1 MKAAAQP
8 RKSVLLFIDSL
19 KIGGAERVTLQWA
32 EWLSQAGWS
41 VTLLTSKSA
50 SHDFYPVPAGLRRL
64 QEPAPQG
71 FLDHALFWPLKLLRL
86 RNLLRREQPDLL
98 IGMTTLPSIKL
109 ALASIGLASCLVL
122 SERNYPPARPLAW
135 RWRLLRRLAYP
146 RAHLHLVQT
155 RGIAQWLHQRGL
167 ARRTAV
173 LPNAIVWPIPC
184 LVPRLNPE
192 DFLPPGQ
199 KLLLAVGTKLHQK
212 GFDRLVAAFAG
223 LQADFPDWSLVILG
237 IQDVPYRGVNQAA
250 RLRQLMGSASSRLIL
265 PGNVGNVGDWYKASD
280 LFVLSSRFEGYPNV
294 LLEAM
299 ASGLACLAVD
309 CPTGPSDLID
319 PGVNGW
325 LVSEHVAST
334 DMAPPLRRALEDVAG
349 RVAFASKAQA
359 VRQRNAPESLRTVFL
374 DLMGSL

>member
-1 MKAAAQP
+1 MTLAAPP
-8 RKSVLLFIDSL
+8 RRSALLFIDSL
-19 KIGGAERVTLQWA
+19 KLGGAERVTLQWA
-32 EWLSQAGWS
+32 EWLSEAGWN
-41 VTLLTSKSA
+41 VTLLTSKPA
-50 SHDFYPVPAGLRRL
+50 SHDFYLVPPGLRRL
-64 QEPAPQG
+64 REPG
-71 FLDHALFWPLKLLRL
+71 LLGLLDRALFWPLKLLCL
-86 RNLLRREQPDLL
+86 RKLLRREQPDLL

-109 ALASIGLASCLVL
+109 ALASIGLSSRLVL

-155 RGIAQWLHQRGL
+155 QGIAQWLHQRGL

-173 LPNAIVWPIPC
+173 LANAIVWPIPR
-184 LVPRLNPE
+184 LAPWLNPE
-192 DFLPPGQ
+192 RSVPPGQ
-199 KLLLAVGTKLHQK
+199 KVILAVGTKLHQK

-237 IQDVPYRGVNQAA
+237 IDDAPYRGVNQAA
-250 RLRQLMGSASSRLIL
+250 RLRQLMGTESSRLIL
-265 PGNVGNVGDWYKASD
+265 PGNVGNVGDWYKASA

-299 ASGLACLAVD
+299 ASGLPCLAVD

-319 PGVNGW
+319 PGLNGW
-325 LVSEHVAST
+325 LVSEQVAST
-334 DMAPPLRRALEDVAG
+334 DMEQPLRQALEDTAA

-359 VRQRNAPESLRTVFL
+359 VRQRNAPESLRPVFL

>member
-64 QEPAPQG
+64 QEPALQG

-86 RNLLRREQPDLL
+86 RKLLRREQPDLL

-173 LPNAIVWPIPC
+173 LPNAIVWPIPR

-192 DFLPPGQ
+192 DFVPPGQ

-325 LVSEHVAST
+325 LVSEHIAST
-334 DMAPPLRRALEDVAG
+334 NMAPPLRQALEDVAG

-359 VRQRNAPESLRTVFL
+359 VRQRNAPESLRPVFL

>member
-1 MKAAAQP
+1 MTAAAHP
-8 RKSVLLFIDSL
+8 RRSALLFIDSL

-32 EWLSQAGWS
+32 EWLSKGGWS

-50 SHDFYPVPAGLRRL
+50 SHDFYPVPAGLRRV
-64 QEPAPQG
+64 QEPALPG
-71 FLDHALFWPLKLLRL
+71 LLNRALFWPLKLLRL
-86 RNLLRREQPDLL
+86 RKLLQREQPALL

-109 ALASIGLASCLVL
+109 ALASIGLSSRLVL

-155 RGIAQWLHQRGL
+155 QGIAQWLHQRGL

-173 LPNAIVWPIPC
+173 LPNAIVWPIPR
-184 LVPRLNPE
+184 LAPQLNPE
-192 DFLPPGQ
+192 SSVPPGQ
-199 KLLLAVGTKLHQK
+199 KVILAVGTKLHQK
-212 GFDRLVAAFAG
+212 GFDRLVAAFAR

-237 IQDVPYRGVNQAA
+237 IDDAPYRGVNQAA
-250 RLRQLMGSASSRLIL
+250 RLRQLMGTESSRLIL
-265 PGNVGNVGDWYKASD
+265 PGNVGNVGDWYKASA

-299 ASGLACLAVD
+299 ASGLPCLAVD

-319 PGVNGW
+319 PGLNGW
-325 LVSEHVAST
+325 LVSEQVAST
-334 DMAPPLRRALEDVAG
+334 DMEQPLRQALEDTAA

-359 VRQRNAPESLRTVFL
+359 VRQRNAPESLRPVFL

>member
-1 MKAAAQP
+1 MTAAAHP
-8 RKSVLLFIDSL
+8 RRSALLFIDSL

-32 EWLSQAGWS
+32 EWLSKGGWS

-50 SHDFYPVPAGLRRL
+50 SHDFYPVPAGLRRV
-64 QEPAPQG
+64 QEPALPG
-71 FLDHALFWPLKLLRL
+71 LLNRALFWPLKLLRL
-86 RNLLRREQPDLL
+86 RKLLQREQPALL

-109 ALASIGLASCLVL
+109 ALASIGLSSCLVL

-135 RWRLLRRLAYP
+135 RWRLLRRFAYP

-155 RGIAQWLHQRGL
+155 QGIAQWLHQRGL

-173 LPNAIVWPIPC
+173 LANAIVWPIPR
-184 LVPRLNPE
+184 LAPWLNPE
-192 DFLPPGQ
+192 RSVPPGQ
-199 KLLLAVGTKLHQK
+199 KVILAVGTKLHQK

-237 IQDVPYRGVNQAA
+237 IDDAPYRGVNQAA
-250 RLRQLMGSASSRLIL
+250 RLRQLMGTESSRLIL
-265 PGNVGNVGDWYKASD
+265 PGNVGNVGDWYKASA

-299 ASGLACLAVD
+299 ASGLPCLAVD

-319 PGVNGW
+319 PGLNGW
-325 LVSEHVAST
+325 LVSEQVAST
-334 DMAPPLRRALEDVAG
+334 DMEQPLRQALEDTAA

-359 VRQRNAPESLRTVFL
+359 VRQRNAPESLRPVFL

>member
-1 MKAAAQP
+1 MTDAAQP
-8 RKSVLLFIDSL
+8 RRSALLFIDSL

-32 EWLSQAGWS
+32 DWLLEGGWS
-41 VTLLTSKSA
+41 VTLLTSKSS

-64 QEPAPQG
+64 QEPALPRW
-71 FLDHALFWPLKLLRL
+71 LDHALFWPLKLWRL
-86 RNLLRREQPDLL
+86 RKLLRREQPALL

-109 ALASIGLASCLVL
+109 ALASIGLSSRLVL

-146 RAHLHLVQT
+146 RADVHLVQT
-155 RGIAQWLHQRGL
+155 QGIAQWLHQHGL
-167 ARRTAV
+167 VRRTAV
-173 LPNAIVWPIPC
+173 LPNAIVWPIPR
-184 LVPRLNPE
+184 LAPQLHPEAVVPL
-192 DFLPPGQ
+192 GQ
-199 KLLLAVGTKLHQK
+199 KLILAVGTKLHQK

-237 IQDVPYRGVNQAA
+237 IEAAPYRGVNQAA
-250 RLRQLMGSASSRLIL
+250 RLRQMMGSASSRLIL
-265 PGNVGNVGDWYKASD
+265 PGNVGNVGDWYEASD

-299 ASGLACLAVD
+299 ASGLPCLAVD

-319 PGVNGW
+319 PGLNGW

-334 DMAPPLRRALEDVAG
+334 NLAEPLRRALEDVSA
-349 RVAFASKAQA
+349 RAAFASRAQA
-359 VRQRNAPESLRTVFL
+359 VRQRNAPESLRPLFL
-374 DLMGSL
+374 DLVGSL

>member
-1 MKAAAQP
+1 MTHAIQP
-8 RKSVLLFIDSL
+8 RRSALLFIDSL

-32 EWLSQAGWS
+32 EWLSEAGWN
-41 VTLLTSKSA
+41 VTLLTSKPA

-64 QEPAPQG
+64 KEPALPRL
-71 FLDHALFWPLKLLRL
+71 LDRALFWPLKLLRL
-86 RNLLRREQPDLL
+86 RTLLRREKPDLL
-98 IGMTTLPSIKL
+98 VGMTTLPSIKL
-109 ALASIGLASCLVL
+109 ALASIGLSSHLVL

-155 RGIAQWLHQRGL
+155 QGIAQWLHQRGL

-173 LPNAIVWPIPC
+173 LPNAIVWPIP
-184 LVPRLNPE
+184 RLAPQLKPE
-192 DFLPPGQ
+192 ASVPPGQ
-199 KLLLAVGTKLHQK
+199 KLILAVGTKLHQK

-237 IQDVPYRGVNQAA
+237 IETAPYRGVNQAA

-265 PGNVGNVGDWYKASD
+265 PGNVGNVGDWYEASD

-299 ASGLACLAVD
+299 ASGLPCLAVD

-319 PGVNGW
+319 SGVNGW
-325 LVSEHVAST
+325 LVSEQVAST
-334 DMAPPLRRALEDVAG
+334 DMAPPLRRALEDVAT

-359 VRQRNAPESLRTVFL
+359 VRQSNAPESLRPVFL
-374 DLMGSL
+374 DLMGSP

>member
-1 MKAAAQP
+1 MTAAAHP
-8 RKSVLLFIDSL
+8 RRSALLFIDSL

-32 EWLSQAGWS
+32 EWLSKGGWS

-50 SHDFYPVPAGLRRL
+50 SHDFYPVPAGLRRV
-64 QEPAPQG
+64 QEPALPG
-71 FLDHALFWPLKLLRL
+71 LLNRALFWPLKLLRL
-86 RNLLRREQPDLL
+86 RKLLQREQPALL

-109 ALASIGLASCLVL
+109 ALASIGLSSRLVL

-155 RGIAQWLHQRGL
+155 QGIAQWLHQRGL

-173 LPNAIVWPIPC
+173 LPNAIVWPIPR
-184 LVPRLNPE
+184 LAPWLNPE
-192 DFLPPGQ
+192 RSVPPGQ
-199 KLLLAVGTKLHQK
+199 KVILAVGTKLHQK
-212 GFDRLVAAFAG
+212 GFDRLVAAFAR

-237 IQDVPYRGVNQAA
+237 IDDAPYRGVNQAA
-250 RLRQLMGSASSRLIL
+250 RLRQLMGTESSRLIL
-265 PGNVGNVGDWYKASD
+265 PGNVGNVGDWYKASA

-299 ASGLACLAVD
+299 ASGLPCLAVD

-319 PGVNGW
+319 PGLNGW
-325 LVSEHVAST
+325 LVSEQVAST
-334 DMAPPLRRALEDVAG
+334 DMEQPLRQALEDTAA

-359 VRQRNAPESLRTVFL
+359 VRQRNAPESLRPVFL

>member
-1 MKAAAQP
+1 MTAAAHP
-8 RKSVLLFIDSL
+8 RRSALLFIDSL

-32 EWLSQAGWS
+32 EWLSKGGWS

-50 SHDFYPVPAGLRRL
+50 SHDFYPVPAGLRRV
-64 QEPAPQG
+64 QEPALPG
-71 FLDHALFWPLKLLRL
+71 LLNRALFWPLKLLRL
-86 RNLLRREQPDLL
+86 RKLLQREQPALL

-109 ALASIGLASCLVL
+109 ALASIGLSSRLVL

-155 RGIAQWLHQRGL
+155 QGIAQWLHQRGL

-173 LPNAIVWPIPC
+173 LPNAIVWPIPR
-184 LVPRLNPE
+184 LAPWLNPE
-192 DFLPPGQ
+192 RSVPPGQ
-199 KLLLAVGTKLHQK
+199 KVILAVGTKLHQK

-237 IQDVPYRGVNQAA
+237 IDDAPYRGVNQAA
-250 RLRQLMGSASSRLIL
+250 RLRQLMGTESSRLIL
-265 PGNVGNVGDWYKASD
+265 PGNVGNVGDWYKASA

-299 ASGLACLAVD
+299 ASGLPCLAVD

-319 PGVNGW
+319 PGLNGW
-325 LVSEHVAST
+325 LVSEQVAST
-334 DMAPPLRRALEDVAG
+334 DMEQPLRQALEDTAA

-359 VRQRNAPESLRTVFL
+359 VRQRNAPESLRPVFL

>member
-1 MKAAAQP
+1 MTAAAHP
-8 RKSVLLFIDSL
+8 RRSALLFIDSL

-32 EWLSQAGWS
+32 EWLSKGGWS

-50 SHDFYPVPAGLRRL
+50 SHDFYPVPAGLRRV
-64 QEPAPQG
+64 QEPALPG
-71 FLDHALFWPLKLLRL
+71 LMNRALFWPLKLLRL
-86 RNLLRREQPDLL
+86 RKLLQREQPALL

-109 ALASIGLASCLVL
+109 ALASIGLSSRLVL

-155 RGIAQWLHQRGL
+155 QGIAQWLHQRGL

-173 LPNAIVWPIPC
+173 LANAIVWPIPR
-184 LVPRLNPE
+184 LAPWLNPE
-192 DFLPPGQ
+192 RSVPPGQ
-199 KLLLAVGTKLHQK
+199 KVILAVGTKLHQK
-212 GFDRLVAAFAG
+212 GFDRLVAAFAR

-237 IQDVPYRGVNQAA
+237 IDDAPYRGVNQAA
-250 RLRQLMGSASSRLIL
+250 RLRQLMGTESSRLIL
-265 PGNVGNVGDWYKASD
+265 PGNVGNVGDWYKASA

-299 ASGLACLAVD
+299 ASGLPCLAVD

-319 PGVNGW
+319 PGLNGW
-325 LVSEHVAST
+325 LVSEQVAST
-334 DMAPPLRRALEDVAG
+334 DMEQPLRQALEDTAA

-359 VRQRNAPESLRTVFL
+359 VRQRNAPESLRPVFL

>member
-1 MKAAAQP
+1 MTAAAHP
-8 RKSVLLFIDSL
+8 RRSALLFIDSL

-32 EWLSQAGWS
+32 EWLSKAGWS

-50 SHDFYPVPAGLRRL
+50 SHDFYPVPAGLRRV
-64 QEPAPQG
+64 QEPALPG
-71 FLDHALFWPLKLLRL
+71 LLNRALFWPLKLLRL
-86 RNLLRREQPDLL
+86 RKLLQREQPALL

-109 ALASIGLASCLVL
+109 ALASIGLSSRLVL

-155 RGIAQWLHQRGL
+155 QGIAQWLHQRGL

-173 LPNAIVWPIPC
+173 LANAIVWPIPR
-184 LVPRLNPE
+184 LAPWLNPE
-192 DFLPPGQ
+192 RSVPPGQ
-199 KLLLAVGTKLHQK
+199 KVILAVGTKLHQK

-237 IQDVPYRGVNQAA
+237 IQEVPYRGVNQAA
-250 RLRQLMGSASSRLIL
+250 RLRQLMGTESSRLIL
-265 PGNVGNVGDWYKASD
+265 PGNVGNVGDWYKASA

-299 ASGLACLAVD
+299 ASALPCLAVD

-319 PGVNGW
+319 PGLNGW
-325 LVSEHVAST
+325 LVSEQVAST
-334 DMAPPLRRALEDVAG
+334 DMEQPLRQALEDTAA

-359 VRQRNAPESLRTVFL
+359 VRQRNAPESLRPVFL

>member
-1 MKAAAQP
+1 MTDAAQP
-8 RKSVLLFIDSL
+8 RRSALLFIDSL

-32 EWLSQAGWS
+32 DWLLEGGWT

-64 QEPAPQG
+64 QEPALPRL
-71 FLDHALFWPLKLLRL
+71 LDRSLFWPLKLWRL
-86 RNLLRREQPDLL
+86 RKLLRREQPALL

-109 ALASIGLASCLVL
+109 ALASIGLSSRLVL

-146 RAHLHLVQT
+146 RADVHLVQT
-155 RGIAQWLHQRGL
+155 QGIAQWLHQHGL
-167 ARRTAV
+167 VRRTAV
-173 LPNAIVWPIPC
+173 LPNAIVWPIPR
-184 LVPRLNPE
+184 LAPQLHPEAVVPL
-192 DFLPPGQ
+192 GQ
-199 KLLLAVGTKLHQK
+199 KLILAVGTKLHQK

-237 IQDVPYRGVNQAA
+237 IEAAPYRGVNQAA

-265 PGNVGNVGDWYKASD
+265 PGNVGNVGDWYEASD

-299 ASGLACLAVD
+299 ASGLPCLAVD

-319 PGVNGW
+319 SGMNGW

-334 DMAPPLRRALEDVAG
+334 DMAQPLRRALEDVAA
-349 RVAFASKAQA
+349 RAAFASRAQA
-359 VRQRNAPESLRTVFL
+359 VRQRNAPESLRPVFL

>member
-1 MKAAAQP
+1 MTDAAQP
-8 RKSVLLFIDSL
+8 RRSALLFIDSL

-32 EWLSQAGWS
+32 DWLLEGGWT

-64 QEPAPQG
+64 QEPALPRL
-71 FLDHALFWPLKLLRL
+71 LDRALFWPLKLWRL
-86 RNLLRREQPDLL
+86 RKLLRREQPALL

-109 ALASIGLASCLVL
+109 ALASIGLSSRLVL

-146 RAHLHLVQT
+146 RADVHLVQT
-155 RGIAQWLHQRGL
+155 QGIAQWLHQHGL
-167 ARRTAV
+167 VRRTAV
-173 LPNAIVWPIPC
+173 LPNAIVWPIP
-184 LVPRLNPE
+184 RLAPQLHPE
-192 DFLPPGQ
+192 AVVPPGQ
-199 KLLLAVGTKLHQK
+199 KLILAVGTKLHQK

-237 IQDVPYRGVNQAA
+237 IEAAPYRGVNQAA

-299 ASGLACLAVD
+299 ASGLPCLAVD

-319 PGVNGW
+319 PGLNGW

-334 DMAPPLRRALEDVAG
+334 DLAEPLRRALEDVVA
-349 RVAFASKAQA
+349 RAAFASEAQA
-359 VRQRNAPESLRTVFL
+359 VRQRNAPESLRPLFL
-374 DLMGSL
+374 DLVGSL

>member
-1 MKAAAQP
+1 MTDAAKP
-8 RKSVLLFIDSL
+8 RRSALLFIDSL

-32 EWLSQAGWS
+32 EWLLEGGWN

-50 SHDFYPVPAGLRRL
+50 SHDFYPVPSGLHRL
-64 QEPAPQG
+64 REPALPG
-71 FLDHALFWPLKLLRL
+71 WLDRALFWPLKLLRL
-86 RNLLRREQPDLL
+86 RKLLRREQPDLL

-109 ALASIGLASCLVL
+109 ALAAIGLSARLVL

-146 RAHLHLVQT
+146 RADLHLVQT
-155 RGIAQWLHQRGL
+155 QGIAQWLHQRGL

-173 LPNAIVWPIPC
+173 LPNAIVWPIPQ
-184 LVPRLNPE
+184 LAPQLTPEAFVPS
-192 DFLPPGQ
+192 GQ
-199 KLLLAVGTKLHQK
+199 KMILAVGTKLHQK

-223 LQADFPDWSLVILG
+223 LQAEFPDWSLVILG
-237 IQDVPYRGVNQAA
+237 IEDAPYRGVNQVA

-265 PGNVGNVGDWYKASD
+265 PGNVGNVGDWYQASD

-299 ASGLACLAVD
+299 ASGLPCLAVD

-319 PGVNGW
+319 SGVNGW

-334 DMAPPLRRALEDVAG
+334 DMAPPLRRALEDVAA

-359 VRQRNAPESLRTVFL
+359 VRQSNAPESLRPVFL

>member
-1 MKAAAQP
+1 MTDAAKP
-8 RKSVLLFIDSL
+8 RRSALLFIDSL

-32 EWLSQAGWS
+32 EWLLEGGWN

-50 SHDFYPVPAGLRRL
+50 SHDFYPVPSGLHRL
-64 QEPAPQG
+64 REPALPG
-71 FLDHALFWPLKLLRL
+71 WLDRALFWPLKLWRF
-86 RNLLRREQPDLL
+86 RTLLRRAQPELL

-109 ALASIGLASCLVL
+109 ALASIGLSSRLVI

-155 RGIAQWLHQRGL
+155 QGIAQWLHQRGL

-173 LPNAIVWPIPC
+173 LPNAIVWPIPR
-184 LVPRLNPE
+184 LAPQLNPE
-192 DFLPPGQ
+192 ASVPPGQ
-199 KLLLAVGTKLHQK
+199 KLILAVGTKLHQK
-212 GFDRLVAAFAG
+212 GFDRLVAAFAA

-237 IQDVPYRGVNQAA
+237 IEEAPYRDVNQAA

-265 PGNVGNVGDWYKASD
+265 PGNVGNVGDWYEASE

-299 ASGLACLAVD
+299 ASGLPCLAVD

-325 LVSEHVAST
+325 LVSEQVAST
-334 DMAPPLRRALEDVAG
+334 DMAPPLRRALEDVAA
-349 RVAFASKAQA
+349 RAAFASKAQA
-359 VRQRNAPESLRTVFL
+359 VRQRNAPESLRPVFL

>member
-1 MKAAAQP
+1 MKAAAQT
-8 RKSVLLFIDSL
+8 RRSALLFIDSL

-32 EWLSQAGWS
+32 EWLCEGGWS

-64 QEPAPQG
+64 QEPALLG
-71 FLDHALFWPLKLLRL
+71 MLDRALFWPLKLLRL
-86 RNLLRREQPDLL
+86 RKLLLREQPALL

-109 ALASIGLASCLVL
+109 ALASIGLSSRLVL

-155 RGIAQWLHQRGL
+155 QGIAQWLHQRGL
-167 ARRTAV
+167 ARRSAV
-173 LPNAIVWPIPC
+173 LPNAIVWPIPR
-184 LVPRLNPE
+184 LAPQLNPKASV
-192 DFLPPGQ
+192 PPGQ
-199 KLLLAVGTKLHQK
+199 KLILAVGTKLHQK

-237 IQDVPYRGVNQAA
+237 IDDAPYRGVNQAA
-250 RLRQLMGSASSRLIL
+250 RLRALMGSESSRLIL
-265 PGNVGNVGDWYKASD
+265 PGNVGNVGDWYKASA

-299 ASGLACLAVD
+299 ASGLPCLAVD

-319 PGVNGW
+319 PGLNGW
-325 LVSEHVAST
+325 LVSEQVAST
-334 DMAPPLRRALEDVAG
+334 DMEQPLRQALEDTAA

-359 VRQRNAPESLRTVFL
+359 VRQRNAPESLRPVFL

>member
-1 MKAAAQP
+1 MTAAAHP
-8 RKSVLLFIDSL
+8 RRSALLFIDSL

-32 EWLSQAGWS
+32 EWLSKGGWS

-50 SHDFYPVPAGLRRL
+50 SHDFYPVPAGLRRV
-64 QEPAPQG
+64 QEPALPG
-71 FLDHALFWPLKLLRL
+71 LLNRALFWPLKLLRL
-86 RNLLRREQPDLL
+86 RKLLQREQPALL

-109 ALASIGLASCLVL
+109 ALASIGLSSRLVL

-155 RGIAQWLHQRGL
+155 QGIAQWLHQRGL

-173 LPNAIVWPIPC
+173 LANAIVWPIPR
-184 LVPRLNPE
+184 LAPWLNPE
-192 DFLPPGQ
+192 RSVPPGQ
-199 KLLLAVGTKLHQK
+199 KVILAVGTKLHQK
-212 GFDRLVAAFAG
+212 GFDRLVAAFAR

-237 IQDVPYRGVNQAA
+237 IDEAPYRGVNQAA
-250 RLRQLMGSASSRLIL
+250 RLRQLMGTESSRLIL
-265 PGNVGNVGDWYKASD
+265 PGNVGNVGDWYKASA

-299 ASGLACLAVD
+299 ASGLPCLAVD

-319 PGVNGW
+319 PGLNGW
-325 LVSEHVAST
+325 LVSEQVAST
-334 DMAPPLRRALEDVAG
+334 DMEQPLRQALEDTAA

-359 VRQRNAPESLRTVFL
+359 VRQRNAPESLRPVFL

>member
-1 MKAAAQP
+1 MTAAAHP
-8 RKSVLLFIDSL
+8 RRSALLFIDSL

-32 EWLSQAGWS
+32 EWLSEGGWS

-50 SHDFYPVPAGLRRL
+50 SHDFYPVPAGLRRV
-64 QEPAPQG
+64 QEPALPG
-71 FLDHALFWPLKLLRL
+71 LLNRALFWPLKLLRL
-86 RNLLRREQPDLL
+86 RKLLQREQPALL

-109 ALASIGLASCLVL
+109 ALASIGLSSRLVL

-155 RGIAQWLHQRGL
+155 QGIAQWLHQRGL

-173 LPNAIVWPIPC
+173 LANAIVWPIPR
-184 LVPRLNPE
+184 LAPWLNPE
-192 DFLPPGQ
+192 RSVPPGQ
-199 KLLLAVGTKLHQK
+199 KVILAVGTKLHQK
-212 GFDRLVAAFAG
+212 GFDRLVAAFAR

-237 IQDVPYRGVNQAA
+237 IDDAPYRGVNQAA
-250 RLRQLMGSASSRLIL
+250 RLRQLMGTESSRLIL
-265 PGNVGNVGDWYKASD
+265 PGNVGNVGDWYKASA

-299 ASGLACLAVD
+299 ASGLPCLAVD

-319 PGVNGW
+319 PGLNGW
-325 LVSEHVAST
+325 LVSEQVAST
-334 DMAPPLRRALEDVAG
+334 DMEQPLRQALEDTAA

-359 VRQRNAPESLRTVFL
+359 VRQRNAPESLRPVFL

>member
-1 MKAAAQP
+1 MKAAAQS
-8 RKSVLLFIDSL
+8 RRSALLFIDSL

-32 EWLSQAGWS
+32 QWLLEDGWS
-41 VTLLTSKSA
+41 VMLLTSKSA
-50 SHDFYPVPAGLRRL
+50 SLDFYPVPAGLRRL
-64 QEPAPQG
+64 QEPALPG
-71 FLDHALFWPLKLLRL
+71 LLDCALFWPLKLFRL
-86 RNLLRREQPDLL
+86 RTLLRREQPDLL

-109 ALASIGLASCLVL
+109 ALASLGLSSCLVL

-146 RAHLHLVQT
+146 RAHLHVVQT
-155 RGIAQWLHQRGL
+155 QGIAQWLHQRGL

-173 LPNAIVWPIPC
+173 LPNAIVWPIPR
-184 LVPRLNPE
+184 LAPQLNPE
-192 DFLPPGQ
+192 AVVPPGQ
-199 KLLLAVGTKLHQK
+199 KLILAVGTKLHQK

-237 IQDVPYRGVNQAA
+237 IQEVPYRGVNQAA
-250 RLRQLMGSASSRLIL
+250 RLRQLMGTESSRLIL
-265 PGNVGNVGDWYKASD
+265 PGNVGNVGDWYKASA

-299 ASGLACLAVD
+299 ASALPCLAVD

-319 PGVNGW
+319 PGLNGW
-325 LVSEHVAST
+325 LVSEQVAST
-334 DMAPPLRRALEDVAG
+334 DMEQPLRQALEDKAS

-359 VRQRNAPESLRTVFL
+359 VRQRNAPESLRPVFL

>member
-8 RKSVLLFIDSL
+8 RPSVLLFIDSL

-32 EWLSQAGWS
+32 EWLLDGGWN

-64 QEPAPQG
+64 QEPALPG
-71 FLDHALFWPLKLLRL
+71 LLDGALFWPLKLWRL
-86 RNLLRREQPDLL
+86 RKLLQREGPALL

-109 ALASIGLASCLVL
+109 ALASIGLPSPLVL

-155 RGIAQWLHQRGL
+155 QGIAQWLHQRGL

-173 LPNAIVWPIPC
+173 LPNAIVWPIPR
-184 LVPRLNPE
+184 LAPQLNPE
-192 DFLPPGQ
+192 ASVPPGQ
-199 KLLLAVGTKLHQK
+199 KLILAVGTKLHQK

-237 IQDVPYRGVNQAA
+237 IQEAPYRGVNQAA
-250 RLRQLMGSASSRLIL
+250 QLRQLMGSASSRLIL

-280 LFVLSSRFEGYPNV
+280 LFVLASRFEGYPNV

-299 ASGLACLAVD
+299 ASGLPCLAVD

-319 PGVNGW
+319 PGLNGW

-334 DMAPPLRRALEDVAG
+334 DMAPPLRRALDDVAA
-349 RVAFASKAQA
+349 RAAFASRAQA
-359 VRQRNAPESLRTVFL
+359 VRQRNAPESLRPVFL

>member
-1 MKAAAQP
+1 MTHAIQP
-8 RKSVLLFIDSL
+8 RRSALLFIDSL

-32 EWLSQAGWS
+32 EWLSEAGWN
-41 VTLLTSKSA
+41 VTLLTSKPA

-64 QEPAPQG
+64 KEPALPRL
-71 FLDHALFWPLKLLRL
+71 LDRALFWPLKLLRL
-86 RNLLRREQPDLL
+86 RTLLRREKPDLL
-98 IGMTTLPSIKL
+98 VGMTTLPSIKL
-109 ALASIGLASCLVL
+109 ALASIGLSSHLVL

-155 RGIAQWLHQRGL
+155 QGIAQWLHQRGL

-173 LPNAIVWPIPC
+173 LPNAIVWPIP
-184 LVPRLNPE
+184 RLAPQLTPE
-192 DFLPPGQ
+192 AFVPPGQ
-199 KLLLAVGTKLHQK
+199 KLILAVGTKLHQK

-237 IQDVPYRGVNQAA
+237 IETALYRGVNQAA

-265 PGNVGNVGDWYKASD
+265 PGNVGNVGDWYEASD

-299 ASGLACLAVD
+299 ASGLPCLAVD

-319 PGVNGW
+319 PGLNGW
-325 LVSEHVAST
+325 LVSEQVAST
-334 DMAPPLRRALEDVAG
+334 DMEQPLRRALEDVAA
-349 RVAFASKAQA
+349 RAAFGPKAQA
-359 VRQRNAPESLRTVFL
+359 VRQRNAPESLRPVFL
-374 DLMGSL
+374 DLVGSI

>member
-1 MKAAAQP
+1 MTHAAPP
-8 RKSVLLFIDSL
+8 RRSALLFIDSFKL
-19 KIGGAERVTLQWA
+19 GGAERVTLQWA
-32 EWLSQAGWS
+32 EWLSEAGWN
-41 VTLLTSKSA
+41 VTLLTSKPA
-50 SHDFYPVPAGLRRL
+50 GHDFYPVPTGLRRL
-64 QEPAPQG
+64 REPG
-71 FLDHALFWPLKLLRL
+71 LLVSLDRALFWPLKLLRL
-86 RNLLRREQPDLL
+86 RKLLRREQPDLL

-109 ALASIGLASCLVL
+109 ALASIGLASRLVL

-135 RWRLLRRLAYP
+135 RWRLLRRFAYP

-173 LPNAIVWPIPC
+173 LPNAIVWPIPR
-184 LVPRLNPE
+184 LAPQLNPE
-192 DFLPPGQ
+192 ASVPQGQ
-199 KLLLAVGTKLHQK
+199 KLILAVGTKLHQK

-237 IQDVPYRGVNQAA
+237 IQEAPYRGVNQAA
-250 RLRQLMGSASSRLIL
+250 QLRQLMGSASSRLIL

-280 LFVLSSRFEGYPNV
+280 LFVLPSRFEGYPNV

-319 PGVNGW
+319 SGVNGW
-325 LVSEHVAST
+325 LVSQQVASN
-334 DMAPPLRRALEDVAG
+334 DMAPPLRRALEDVAA
-349 RVAFASKAQA
+349 REAFASKAQA
-359 VRQRNAPESLRTVFL
+359 VRQSNAPESLRPVFL

>member
-1 MKAAAQP
+1 MTAAAHP
-8 RKSVLLFIDSL
+8 RRSALLFIDSL

-32 EWLSQAGWS
+32 EWLSKGGWR

-50 SHDFYPVPAGLRRL
+50 SHDFYPVPAGLRRV
-64 QEPAPQG
+64 QEPALPG
-71 FLDHALFWPLKLLRL
+71 LLNRALFWPLKLLRL
-86 RNLLRREQPDLL
+86 RKLLQREQPALL

-109 ALASIGLASCLVL
+109 ALASIGLSSRLVL

-155 RGIAQWLHQRGL
+155 QGIAQWLHQRGL

-173 LPNAIVWPIPC
+173 LANAIVWPIPR
-184 LVPRLNPE
+184 LAPWLNPE
-192 DFLPPGQ
+192 RSVPPGQ
-199 KLLLAVGTKLHQK
+199 KVILAVGTKLHQK
-212 GFDRLVAAFAG
+212 GFDRLVAAFAR

-237 IQDVPYRGVNQAA
+237 IDDAPYRGVNQAA
-250 RLRQLMGSASSRLIL
+250 RLRQLMGTESSRLIL
-265 PGNVGNVGDWYKASD
+265 PGNVGNVGDWYKASA

-299 ASGLACLAVD
+299 ASGLPCLAVD

-319 PGVNGW
+319 PGLNGW
-325 LVSEHVAST
+325 LVSEQVAST
-334 DMAPPLRRALEDVAG
+334 DMEQPLRQALEDTAA

-359 VRQRNAPESLRTVFL
+359 VRQRNAPESLRPVFL

>member
-1 MKAAAQP
+1 MTDAAQP
-8 RKSVLLFIDSL
+8 RRSALLFIDSL

-32 EWLSQAGWS
+32 DWLLEGGWT

-64 QEPAPQG
+64 QEPALPRL
-71 FLDHALFWPLKLLRL
+71 LDRALFWPLKLWRL
-86 RNLLRREQPDLL
+86 RKLLRREQPALL

-109 ALASIGLASCLVL
+109 ALASIGLSSRLVL

-146 RAHLHLVQT
+146 RADVHLVQT
-155 RGIAQWLHQRGL
+155 QGIAQWLHQHGL
-167 ARRTAV
+167 VRRTAV
-173 LPNAIVWPIPC
+173 LPNAIVWPIP
-184 LVPRLNPE
+184 RLAPQLHPE
-192 DFLPPGQ
+192 AVVPPGQ
-199 KLLLAVGTKLHQK
+199 KLILAVGTKLHQK

-237 IQDVPYRGVNQAA
+237 IEAAPYRGVNQAA

-265 PGNVGNVGDWYKASD
+265 PGNVGNVGDWYEASD

-299 ASGLACLAVD
+299 ASGLPCLAVD

-319 PGVNGW
+319 PGLNGW

-334 DMAPPLRRALEDVAG
+334 DLAEPLRRALEDVVA
-349 RVAFASKAQA
+349 RAAFASEAQA
-359 VRQRNAPESLRTVFL
+359 VRQRNAPESLRPLFL
-374 DLMGSL
+374 DLVGSL

>member
-1 MKAAAQP
+1 MTAAAHP
-8 RKSVLLFIDSL
+8 RRSALLFIDSL

-32 EWLSQAGWS
+32 EWLSKGGWS

-50 SHDFYPVPAGLRRL
+50 SHDFYPVPAGLRRV
-64 QEPAPQG
+64 QEPALPG
-71 FLDHALFWPLKLLRL
+71 LLNRALFWPLKLLRL
-86 RNLLRREQPDLL
+86 RKLLQREQPALL

-109 ALASIGLASCLVL
+109 ALASIGLSSRLVL

-155 RGIAQWLHQRGL
+155 QGIAQWLHQRGL

-173 LPNAIVWPIPC
+173 LPNAIIWPIPR
-184 LVPRLNPE
+184 LAPQLNPE
-192 DFLPPGQ
+192 SSVPPGQ
-199 KLLLAVGTKLHQK
+199 KVILAVGTKLHQK
-212 GFDRLVAAFAG
+212 GFDRLVAAFAR

-237 IQDVPYRGVNQAA
+237 IDDAPYRGVNQAA
-250 RLRQLMGSASSRLIL
+250 RLRALMGTESSRLIL
-265 PGNVGNVGDWYKASD
+265 PGNVGNVGDWYKASA

-299 ASGLACLAVD
+299 ASGLPCLAVD

-319 PGVNGW
+319 PGLNGW
-325 LVSEHVAST
+325 LVSEQVAST
-334 DMAPPLRRALEDVAG
+334 DMEQPLRQALEDTAA

-359 VRQRNAPESLRTVFL
+359 VRQRNAPESLRPVFL

>member
-64 QEPAPQG
+64 QEPALQG

-86 RNLLRREQPDLL
+86 RKLLRREQPDLL

-173 LPNAIVWPIPC
+173 LPNAIVWPIPR

-192 DFLPPGQ
+192 DFVPPGQ
-199 KLLLAVGTKLHQK
+199 KLLLAVGTKLQQK
-212 GFDRLVAAFAG
+212 GFDRLVAGFAG

-250 RLRQLMGSASSRLIL
+250 QLRQLMGSASSRLIL
-265 PGNVGNVGDWYKASD
+265 PGNVGNVGDWYRASD
-280 LFVLSSRFEGYPNV
+280 LFVLASRFEGYPNV

-299 ASGLACLAVD
+299 ASGLPCLAVD

-319 PGVNGW
+319 PGLNGW

-334 DMAPPLRRALEDVAG
+334 DMAPPLRRALEDVEA
-349 RVAFASKAQA
+349 RAAFASRAQA
-359 VRQRNAPESLRTVFL
+359 VRQSNAPLSLRPVFL

>member
-1 MKAAAQP
+1 MTAAAHP
-8 RKSVLLFIDSL
+8 RRSALLFIDSL

-32 EWLSQAGWS
+32 EWLSKGGWS

-50 SHDFYPVPAGLRRL
+50 SHDFYPVPAGLRRV
-64 QEPAPQG
+64 QEPALPG
-71 FLDHALFWPLKLLRL
+71 LLNRALFWPLKLLRL
-86 RNLLRREQPDLL
+86 RKLLQREQPALL

-109 ALASIGLASCLVL
+109 ALASIGLSSRLVL

-155 RGIAQWLHQRGL
+155 QGIAQWLHQRGL

-173 LPNAIVWPIPC
+173 LANAIVWPIPR
-184 LVPRLNPE
+184 LAPWLNPE
-192 DFLPPGQ
+192 RSVPPGQ
-199 KLLLAVGTKLHQK
+199 KVILAVGTKLHQK

-237 IQDVPYRGVNQAA
+237 IQEVPYRGVNQAA
-250 RLRQLMGSASSRLIL
+250 RLRQLMGTESSRLIL
-265 PGNVGNVGDWYKASD
+265 PGNVGNVGDWYKASA

-299 ASGLACLAVD
+299 ASGLPCLAVD

-319 PGVNGW
+319 PGLNGW
-325 LVSEHVAST
+325 LVSEQVAST
-334 DMAPPLRRALEDVAG
+334 DMEQPLRQALEDTAA

-359 VRQRNAPESLRTVFL
+359 VRQRNAPESLRPVFL